1 MISMPYALVLL
12 VALALEPAPS
22 ALSPE
27 AAEHNTKAM
36 VFYDASQLGPAFDE
50 FHAAYTS
57 MPDPRRDRAGREILL
72 GSMHAALLELHEA
85 SGEPAPLCRLQ
96 EVLQVHVDTLTA
108 AFPESPDMVEIR
120 SARER
125 HKKISAQL
133 AARGPDAC
141 AAAPV
146 TATAPPSPSVEPPAP
161 QPSPPKTAAAPA
173 NSPAPAKDVI
183 RPRQLR
189 IAGGVT
195 LGLGVALLGVMA
207 YGIAG
212 EASHQGRVDEID
224 AGAAGRPLSAAEN
237 QDLLDHRGR
246 AQASRSLA
254 IGTGVAAGVATV
266 LGATLLVL
274 ARRSARMQRL
284 SATPWWSTTG
294 AGLTLRVQ
302 LGSAR

>member
-1 MISMPYALVLL
+1 MPHALVLL

-36 VFYDASQLGPAFDE
+36 TFYDAGQLGPAFDE

-72 GSMHAALLELHEA
+72 GSMHAALLELHES
-85 SGEPAPLCRLQ
+85 SGESAPLCRLQ

-108 AFPESPDMVEIR
+108 AFPESPDMIEIR

-125 HKKISAQL
+125 HTKISAQL

-141 AAAPV
+141 AAAP
-146 TATAPPSPSVEPPAP
+146 ATSTTPPSTSVEPPVP
-161 QPSPPKTAAAPA
+161 EPSPETAAP
-173 NSPAPAKDVI
+173 PIVPPVPAKNAI
-183 RPRQLR
+183 PPRQLR

-195 LGLGVALLGVMA
+195 LGLGAALLGVMA

-246 AQASRSLA
+246 AQAARTLA

-266 LGATLLVL
+266 LGATLFVL

>member
-1 MISMPYALVLL
+1 MHHALVLL
-12 VALALEPAPS
+12 VALALESAPS

-36 VFYDASQLGPAFDE
+36 VFYDAGQFGPAFDE

-57 MPDPRRDRAGREILL
+57 MPDPRSDRAGREILL
-72 GSMHAALLELHEA
+72 GAMHAALLYQHEA
-85 SGEPAPLCRLQ
+85 SGEAAPLCRLQ
-96 EVLQVHVDTLTA
+96 EVLQAHVVALTA
-108 AFPESPDMVEIR
+108 AFPESPDMIEIR

-133 AARGPDAC
+133 AASGPDAC
-141 AAAPV
+141 ASAS
-146 TATAPPSPSVEPPAP
+146 ATSTTPPSDAVEPSVP
-161 QPSPPKTAAAPA
+161 QPSPPEASAP
-173 NSPAPAKDVI
+173 PAKPLPPAKDVI
-183 RPRQLR
+183 PPRQLR
-189 IAGGVT
+189 IAGGAT
-195 LGLGVALLGVMA
+195 LGLGAALLGVMA

-212 EASHQGRVDEID
+212 EASHEGRVDEID

-246 AQASRSLA
+246 AQAARNLA
-254 IGTGVAAGVATV
+254 IGTGVAAGVVTA
-266 LGATLLVL
+266 LGATLFVL

>member
-1 MISMPYALVLL
+1 MLNPLVLL
-12 VALALEPAPS
+12 FALALEPAPS

-36 VFYDASQLGPAFDE
+36 VFYDAGQLGPAFGE
-50 FHAAYTS
+50 FYAAYTS
-57 MPDPRRDRAGREILL
+57 MPDARRDRAGREILL

-85 SGEPAPLCRLQ
+85 GGQSEPLCRLQ
-96 EVLQVHVDTLTA
+96 EVLQGHADALAA
-108 AFPESPDMVEIR
+108 AFPESPDMIEIR

-125 HKKISAQL
+125 HNKISEQL

-141 AAAPV
+141 AAAP
-146 TATAPPSPSVEPPAP
+146 ATSTTPTPPSDAVKPPES
-161 QPSPPKTAAAPA
+161 QPSPPRPAAPA
-173 NSPAPAKDVI
+173 HSPASANDVI
-183 RPRQLR
+183 PPSHLR

-212 EASHQGRVDEID
+212 EASHEGRVNEID

-246 AQASRSLA
+246 AQAARNLA
-254 IGTGVAAGVATV
+254 IGTGVAAGVVTA
-266 LGATLLVL
+266 LGATLFVL
-274 ARRSARMQRL
+274 ARRSARAQRL
-284 SATPWWSTTG
+284 SAIPWWSTTG

>member
-1 MISMPYALVLL
+1 VILMLHPLVLL
-12 VALALEPAPS
+12 FALALEPAPS

-36 VFYDASQLGPAFDE
+36 VFYDAGQLGPAFDE

-57 MPDPRRDRAGREILL
+57 MPDARRDRAGREILL
-72 GSMHAALLELHEA
+72 GSMHAALFELHEA
-85 SGEPAPLCRLQ
+85 GGQLEPLCRLQ
-96 EVLQVHVDTLTA
+96 EVLQVHADALTA
-108 AFPESPDMVEIR
+108 AFPESPDMLEIR

-125 HKKISAQL
+125 HSEIAVQL

-141 AAAPV
+141 AAAPS
-146 TATAPPSPSVEPPAP
+146 TTPTPPPDAVKPPES
-161 QPSPPKTAAAPA
+161 QPSPPRPA
-173 NSPAPAKDVI
+173 TPTHSPAPANDVI
-183 RPRQLR
+183 PPSHLR

-212 EASHQGRVDEID
+212 EASHEGRVNEID
-224 AGAAGRPLSAAEN
+224 AGAAGRPLSVAEN

-246 AQASRSLA
+246 AQAARNLA
-254 IGTGVAAGVATV
+254 IGTGVAAGVVTA
-266 LGATLLVL
+266 LGATLFVL
-274 ARRSARMQRL
+274 ARRSARAQRL
-284 SATPWWSTTG
+284 SAIPWWSTTG

>member
-1 MISMPYALVLL
+1 MPHALILL
-12 VALALEPAPS
+12 VALALETAPS

-36 VFYDASQLGPAFDE
+36 AFYDARQLGPAFDE
-50 FHAAYTS
+50 FYAAYTA

-108 AFPESPDMVEIR
+108 AFPESPDMIEIR

-133 AARGPDAC
+133 IARGPDAC
-141 AAAPV
+141 AAPV
-146 TATAPPSPSVEPPAP
+146 TSTAPPSTSVDPPAP
-161 QPSPPKTAAAPA
+161 QPSAPETTAPPSNP
-173 NSPAPAKDVI
+173 PAPAKDVI
-183 RPRQLR
+183 PPRQLR

-212 EASHQGRVDEID
+212 EASHEARVDEID
-224 AGAAGRPLSAAEN
+224 ASAAGRPLSTAEN

-246 AQASRSLA
+246 AQGARSLA

-266 LGATLLVL
+266 LGATLFVL
-274 ARRSARMQRL
+274 AQRSARMQRL